1 MSLRCNEKPVVSG
14 QWREMLEEW
23 KLQTVASSVAAEE
36 VESPPVCLL
45 LGV

>member
-1 MSLRCNEKPVVSG
+1 MSLGSNGKPVVFG
-14 QWREMLEEW
+14 QRREMLEEW
-23 KLQTVASSVAAEE
+23 KLQAVASPVATEE